1 MTGAQGL
8 FLFPFAVLLIPADIL
23 ASLYP
28 SVRPRFFTVDHPVA
42 VHHFFKMK
50 FIKNCTK
57 IAVNFRRKSSELLID
72 FRKVLD
78 YNIYKTKSSEPR
90 REECKI

>member
-1 MTGAQGL
+1 MFGDR
-8 FLFPFAVLLIPADIL
+8 FILLLTLSIIAG
-23 ASLYP
+23 
-28 SVRPRFFTVDHPVA
+28 

-72 FRKVLD
+72 FRKVLN